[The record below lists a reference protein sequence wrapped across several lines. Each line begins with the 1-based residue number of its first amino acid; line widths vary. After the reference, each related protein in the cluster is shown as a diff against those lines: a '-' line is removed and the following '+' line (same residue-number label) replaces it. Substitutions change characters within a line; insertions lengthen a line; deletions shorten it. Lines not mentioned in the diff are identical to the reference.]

1 MLLQP
6 RRRINGVGIDA
17 RLRRLES
24 VTRAQRAA
32 REDARFSAA
41 VRLLSD
47 ADLTGLVEWMDTPE
61 GQGSFDAPPGHAG
74 MTGAGPEPPAHL
86 WAAWQSAWEQ
96 AGEPGGAEKTNE
108 EARAR

>member
-1 MLLQP
+1 MP
-6 RRRINGVGIDA
+6 RRAVPIEA

-47 ADLTGLVEWMDTPE
+47 ADLTGLIEWMDTPE
-61 GQGSFDAPPGHAG
+61 GQGWVDAPAG
-74 MTGAGPEPPAHL
+74 TGPEPPAPL
-86 WAAWQSAWEQ
+86 WAAWESAWEQ
-96 AGEPGGAEKTNE
+96 ARDE
-108 EARAR
+108 R